1 MCEET
6 EASWPVPGVVLGYQ
20 SNGFSFCFLLRLRDQ
35 LRREGRRK
43 QQMREEEMTRHY
55 ADRSMRWEGGGME
68 G

>member
-35 LRREGRRK
+35 LRGKEGRPTK
-43 QQMREEEMTRHY
+43 A
-55 ADRSMRWEGGGME
+55 ADEGRGNDQTLC
-68 G
+68 